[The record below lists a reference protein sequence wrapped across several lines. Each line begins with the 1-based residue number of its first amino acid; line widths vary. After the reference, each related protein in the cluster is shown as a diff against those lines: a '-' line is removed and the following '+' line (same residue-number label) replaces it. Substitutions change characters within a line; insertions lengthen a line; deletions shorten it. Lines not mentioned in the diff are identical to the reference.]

1 MHIKCWNWQ
10 LRIHNKQRG
19 MDVMNLLF
27 TICARAG
34 SKGVKSKN
42 IRSFLEFPIV
52 YYTLA
57 AYRLFLEGNSTHY
70 VATDLA
76 LNTDSDTLVEQM
88 KTAGVPFHY
97 VKRKEELAGDIVS
110 KTDVIKDTLHEMQ
123 KKQGIKYDVVIDLD
137 LTSPLRKPYDIKGTL
152 DALLDNQAADVAFSV
167 TDSRRLPFFNM
178 VSEDEEGLYNILIN
192 KGYVSRQQAPQ
203 CFDMNASIYAYRNE
217 FISAISTKKVF
228 DGKAVIWKMKDTAI
242 LDIDSEEDYELMQV
256 LAEYFYSKDKEF
268 GELYSYV
275 KSNLIDKT

>member
-1 MHIKCWNWQ
+1 
-10 LRIHNKQRG
+10 
-19 MDVMNLLF
+19 MNLLF

-57 AYRLFLEGNSTHY
+57 AYRLFLKNNKDQFE
-70 VATDLA
+70 VVELA

-88 KTAGVPFHY
+88 KSSGVPFHY
-97 VKRKEELAGDIVS
+97 VQRREELAGDIVS
-110 KTDVIKDTLHEMQ
+110 KTDVIKDTLIEMQ
-123 KKQGIKYDVVIDLD
+123 KKQGIRYDVVIDLD
-137 LTSPLRKPYDIKGTL
+137 LTSPLRKPYDIQGTL
-152 DALLDNQAADVAFSV
+152 DALLENQAADVAFSV

-178 VSEDEEGLYNILIN
+178 VSKDEAGLYNILIN

-217 FISAISTKKVF
+217 FISAASTKKVF

-256 LAEYFYSKDKEF
+256 LAKYFYNKDEEF
-268 GELYSYV
+268 GTLYTCV
-275 KSNLIDKT
+275 KNNFKDET